1 MLRCLLV
8 FIVISLLLLVA
19 LAVAVLHW
27 KRKVSS
33 PARMESETI
42 LELIRRQNKIDAE
55 LEKMTAVVCKLTKMM
70 GAL

>member
-8 FIVISLLLLVA
+8 FIVIPLLLLVV
-19 LAVAVLHW
+19 LAVVVLHW

-33 PARMESETI
+33 PVRMESETI